1 MSDLVLR
8 VTELIGVIVAER
20 VAVEVSVLKQE
31 RDDWR
36 KRAEAAEA
44 KLLEVRGIV
53 AAPQCVPLKPEE
65 VDGFRVGDL
74 VRWSGLMGDA
84 CAMSGGARWRPISSF
99 DGLKASYEGGVR
111 NGYPTSKLT
120 RKPVEV
126 GDTVRIVEGGHAGR
140 IGRVDGIVCG
150 EARVVTDPNASLGE
164 ALWVML
170 PRLVAVA
177 P

>member
-44 KLLEVRGIV
+44 KLLEVRKVV
-53 AAPQCVPLKPEE
+53 APIATLHASPIKTEPEE
-65 VDGFRVGDL
+65 VEGFRVGDL
-74 VRWSGLMGDA
+74 VSAYGL
-84 CAMSGGARWRPISSF
+84 STEPIARF
-99 DGLKASYEGGVR
+99 VQDFAELDKQGLCLA
-111 NGYPTSKLT
+111 TAHLA

-126 GDTVRIVEGGHAGR
+126 GDTVRISPTHPGSGRTWKVREITANAGR
-140 IGRVDGIVCG
+140 SIAWFVG
-150 EARVVTDPNASLGE
+150 EGNVQLADCI
-164 ALWVML
+164 
-170 PRLVAVA
+170 AVA